1 VPTEMPTDEQI
12 RELCARVIGAADSEF
27 DGAIRDLQS
36 AIRHRLE
43 DLSNQAVATLLRM
56 PRVLE
61 TRRRT
66 TNVRSMSAS
75 DEVDETDPAA

>member
-1 VPTEMPTDEQI
+1 MPSDEQI

-56 PRVLE
+56 PRVSDSP
-61 TRRRT
+61 RRT
-66 TNVRSMSAS
+66 ANVRSMAVNG
-75 DEVDETDPAA
+75 EVDETDPAA

>member
-1 VPTEMPTDEQI
+1 MPSDEQI

-36 AIRHRLE
+36 ALRHRLE

-56 PRVLE
+56 PRVSDAP
-61 TRRRT
+61 RRT
-66 TNVRSMSAS
+66 TTVSSMAISGEA
-75 DEVDETDPAA
+75 DETDPAA